1 MLPVLS
7 VLALAAG
14 CTSLSQSAQRQLDSG
29 LQKYQAQD
37 NVGAVAEMDAF
48 LRENPHSAR
57 TDEALYL
64 RGLARYNLHQYEN
77 AKADLL
83 QAISITKNPEL
94 RGKAALAQGA
104 LSFET
109 GDPTLAENMYR
120 LATASL
126 PPNSDLI
133 AQAYYRLGEVL
144 QREGQWRA
152 ADQQFHKAIYY
163 FPDTEPGRRSAR
175 AINSNAWTV
184 QAGSYA
190 RMSAAQAG
198 ATRFT
203 AGGMPAT
210 AVALRA
216 DNATRF
222 VIQIGRYD
230 RFEDAQAMLPKVQSL
245 QKDAFVAPT
254 R

>member
-7 VLALAAG
+7 ALALAGG
-14 CTSLSQSAQRQLDSG
+14 CDTLSQRAQGQLNSG
-29 LQKYQAQD
+29 FQKYQDQD
-37 NVGAVAEMDAF
+37 NAGAVAEMDAF
-48 LRENPHSAR
+48 LRENPHSSSA
-57 TDEALYL
+57 DKALYL
-64 RGLARYNLHQYEN
+64 RGLARYNLHQYEG

-94 RGKAALAQGA
+94 RGKAALSQGD

-109 GDPTLAENMYR
+109 GDVTLAQNMYT
-120 LATASL
+120 LATTSL
-126 PPNSDLI
+126 PPQSDLM
-133 AQAYYRLGEVL
+133 AQAYYRLGCVL
-144 QREGQWRA
+144 QRQGQWRA

-163 FPDTEPGRRSAR
+163 FPDSEPAHRSAR
-175 AINSNAWTV
+175 AINANAWTV
-184 QAGSYA
+184 QAGSYT

-198 ATRFT
+198 AKRFISKEL
-203 AGGMPAT
+203 PAT
-210 AVALRA
+210 AAAIRVNN
-216 DNATRF
+216 DTKF

-230 RFEDAQAMLPKVQSL
+230 RFEDAQAMLPKVQNI